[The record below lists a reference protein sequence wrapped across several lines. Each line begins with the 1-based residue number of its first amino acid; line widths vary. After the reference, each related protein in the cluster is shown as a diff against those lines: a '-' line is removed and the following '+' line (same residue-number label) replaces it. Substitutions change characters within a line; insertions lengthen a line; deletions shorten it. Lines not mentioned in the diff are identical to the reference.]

1 MPAYRLRP
9 AKNIT
14 DDTGRQISEVFGAAD
29 GHEDVSVAWVMMPAG
44 GHRIEE
50 RNDYAEVVIVLS
62 GRARAVIDEKPEEV
76 GAGHSIYVPRRALWR
91 FENIGREPLVCYSI
105 CMPAY
110 KPGLSHPT

>member
-1 MPAYRLRP
+1 MPVYRLRP

-29 GHEDVSVAWVMMPAG
+29 GHDDLSVAWVMMPAG
-44 GHRIEE
+44 SRRTEE

-62 GRARAVIDEKPEEV
+62 GRALATIDDKAEEV
-76 GAGHSIYVPRRALWR
+76 GAGHSIYIPSQSRWR

-105 CMPAY
+105 CTPAY
-110 KPGLSHPT
+110 KPGLSHPI